1 MEKNIEIIENMINTY
16 LECSVPGENM
26 QVDVTFRE
34 EQCKALQE
42 MVKEYKKLKAIESN
56 YNAMRMLNYYNER
69 LINGENADDLL
80 DEAHKLFCEEEK
92 QQ

>member
-1 MEKNIEIIENMINTY
+1 MEKNIEIIENMIQTY
-16 LECSVPGENM
+16 KDCSVPGEDM

-42 MVKEYKKLKAIESN
+42 LVEEYKKLKIIEGN
-56 YNAMRMLNYYNER
+56 YNAMRLLNYYNER

-80 DEAHKLFCEEEK
+80 DEAHNLFNNKEDK
-92 QQ
+92 